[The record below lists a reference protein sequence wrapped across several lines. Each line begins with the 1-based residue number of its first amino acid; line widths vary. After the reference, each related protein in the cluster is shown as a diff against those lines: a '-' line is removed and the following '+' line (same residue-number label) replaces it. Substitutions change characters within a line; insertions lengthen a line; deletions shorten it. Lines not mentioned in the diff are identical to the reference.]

1 MSTAAVRTT
10 TVGRCPHPNDF
21 DQRRIER
28 ALKARK
34 RYRYV
39 SPSVAT
45 VEGGYLVESPCCSR
59 NIDPDGG
66 VVDIALMLYDENR
79 AAWRLFRKNHDTRVW
94 EFHSAYD
101 RLIELLDDLNEDPAR
116 EFWQ

>member
-1 MSTAAVRTT
+1 MQAAAVKTIAA
-10 TVGRCPHPNDF
+10 GSSPHPNDF
-21 DQRRIER
+21 DRRRIER

-45 VEGGYLVESPCCSR
+45 VAGGYLVESPCCSR
-59 NIDPDGG
+59 NIDPEGG
-66 VVDIALMLYDENR
+66 VVDIALMLYDGDR
-79 AAWRLFRKNHDTRVW
+79 AAWRLFRKNHAKRAW
-94 EFHSAYD
+94 EFHSAHD
-101 RLIELLDDLNEDPAR
+101 RLIELLQELNEDPAR